1 MTAVSNKMVA
11 RIKVNKID
19 YPAVEGQCFVRE
31 FLDGSSKP
39 LFFSKKD
46 TPEGKK
52 NDPIERGTL
61 TQVQFERFTSLKGVK
76 LEQKTLDNDIR
87 VVDYSI

>member
-1 MTAVSNKMVA
+1 MIT

-19 YPAVEGQCFVRE
+19 YPVIEGQCFVRE

-39 LFFSKKD
+39 LFFSKRD

-52 NDPIERGTL
+52 NAPIERGTL
-61 TQVQFERFTSLKGVK
+61 TQVQFGRFTSIKGVK
-76 LEQKTLDNDIR
+76 LERKLLDNNVR